1 MPFRIRSKNP
11 LVRVI
16 SAVVSGMAWWVVM
29 AATLLIVLPF
39 FGTFDT
45 QAFLAGTK
53 PNVDYQITNLEFALA
68 LVILLVVNSLYT
80 LILRRLTKYANRK
93 LRKNIEWENNSMG

>member
-16 SAVVSGMAWWVVM
+16 SAVASAMAWMIVM
-29 AATLLIVLPF
+29 AATLSITLPF
-39 FGTFDT
+39 FGTLDT

-53 PNVDYQITNLEFALA
+53 PNSDFQITDLEFVLT
-68 LVILLVVNSLYT
+68 LVIMFGVNFLFNSLF
-80 LILRRLTKYANRK
+80 IRLTKYTNRRLK
-93 LRKNIEWENNSMG
+93 KNIE